1 MKIRLT
7 KHIYPVE
14 IIRALKEDFEGECTI
29 NVIDG
34 PLDSY
39 WIEFQPGKVAV
50 SEFLNKL
57 LEKTVIERFG

>member
-1 MKIRLT
+1 MKIRLS
-7 KHIYPVE
+7 KQIYPVE
-14 IIRALKEDFEGECTI
+14 IIRALKVDFEGKCTI
-29 NVIDG
+29 KVIDG

-39 WIEFQPGKVAV
+39 WIEFQPGKAAV